1 MEERRK
7 NKRSELKS
15 TITIKRLD
23 QDTTEYIDIEIV
35 DVSKSGVGFNCKEPL
50 IIGALYESDLRIWTQ
65 EVLHAILEI
74 VRIEKKGDMY
84 SYGATFVGMPAMDAF
99 RIEAYQAF
107 EDEK

>member
-7 NKRSELKS
+7 SKRSELKS

-23 QDTTEYIDIEIV
+23 QDTTEYIEIDIV

-50 IIGALYESDLRIWTQ
+50 IIGAMYESDLRIWTQ
-65 EVLHAILEI
+65 EILHAILEI

-84 SYGATFVGMPAMDAF
+84 SYGATFVGMPAMDSF

-107 EDEK
+107 ENER

>member
-7 NKRSELKS
+7 SKRSELKS

-23 QDTTEYIDIEIV
+23 KDTTEYIDIEIV
-35 DVSKSGVGFNCKEPL
+35 DVSKSGVGFNCREPL
-50 IIGALYESDLRIWTQ
+50 IIGAMYESDLRIWTQ

-84 SYGATFVGMPAMDAF
+84 SYGATFVGMPAMDSF

-107 EDEK
+107 ENER

>member
-7 NKRSELKS
+7 SKRSELSS

-23 QDTTEYIDIEIV
+23 ENKAEHVDIDIV
-35 DVSKSGVGFNCKEPL
+35 DISKSGVGFNCKEPL
-50 IIGALYESDLRIWTQ
+50 VIGALYESDLRIWTQ

-84 SYGATFVGMPAMDAF
+84 SYGATFVGMPAMDTF

-107 EDEK
+107 ENEK